1 MIFVVPGLTICMTP
15 AQLHISLLVLFRAGL
30 LAISTVGL
38 PGAHG
43 ADVTGTHGQGVSTPA
58 AADVAD
64 ATVGFAS
71 EVHRPNGMMFTIG
84 LLSIMFASG
93 VDVTVLFVG
102 RTLSADGAIPKL
114 HISCAPAQTAK
125 PIILHPFFLK
135 LKLYI
140 F

>member
-1 MIFVVPGLTICMTP
+1 M
-15 AQLHISLLVLFRAGL
+15 R
-30 LAISTVGL
+30 TVGL

-43 ADVTGTHGQGVSTPA
+43 AEMAGTHGHGVRTPA

-64 ATVGFAS
+64 ATVGLAS
-71 EVHRPNGMMFTIG
+71 DVHIPKGMMFVIG

-102 RTLSADGAIPKL
+102 RTLSAEGAMPKL

-125 PIILHPFFLK
+125 PIIHHPFFCFIYCLNYCFCVFFR
-135 LKLYI
+135 LRR
-140 F
+140 